1 MNAHLAALCQPDMPS
16 RILREGILTSERV
29 AALSWPAEVFYRR
42 LHSVVD
48 DFGRY
53 FAKPMALRAACYP
66 MQLDRVKDA
75 EIEKWLLESSA
86 ARLIKL
92 YDVDGQTFLELL
104 DFHQQIRAKKSRFPD
119 PVNGT
124 EHQMQASATHT
135 QAIVLDESK
144 VVESLPLIDGSSFD
158 VTENFLREL
167 DPLYPEVDPLAT
179 IREMKGWLIGN
190 PTRKKKR
197 TGIKRFITT
206 WLKNEQEKHSAKA

>member
-1 MNAHLAALCQPDMPS
+1 MAALCQFDMPS

-66 MQLDRVKDA
+66 MQLDRVKDS
-75 EIEKWLLESSA
+75 EIEKWLIESRD

-92 YDVDGQTFLELL
+92 YTIDDQTFLELL
-104 DFHQQIRAKKSRFPD
+104 DFRQQIRAKKSKFPD
-119 PVNGT
+119 PVNGS
-124 EHQMQASATHT
+124 EHHLIADAKHT
-135 QAIVLDESK
+135 QALVSDDSPIVETLQ
-144 VVESLPLIDGSSFD
+144 LIDGTEFEIRESFIK
-158 VTENFLREL
+158 EL
-167 DPLYPEVDPLAT
+167 DPLYPNVDTLAT

-190 PTRKKKR
+190 PTRRKKR

-206 WLKNEQEKHSAKA
+206 WLKNEQDKHGSA